1 MKIALGADHAG
12 YKLKEELK
20 VFLKSLGHEIV
31 DKGAFKL
38 DPGDDYPDFVFPVAR
53 AVASGEVERG
63 IVIGKSGEG
72 EAMCANRVKG
82 VRASIYLGGR
92 KEVIFLSRQHNDAN
106 VLSLS
111 TDFVTS
117 QMAHEL
123 VPVWLKTAFSGESR
137 HIRRIKKL
145 DV

>member
-1 MKIALGADHAG
+1 MAK
-12 YKLKEELK
+12 
-20 VFLKSLGHEIV
+20 
-31 DKGAFKL
+31 
-38 DPGDDYPDFVFPVAR
+38 
-53 AVASGEVERG
+53 AVAFGEVERG

-72 EAMCANRVKG
+72 EAMAANRVKG
-82 VRASIYLGGR
+82 VRASLYLGGR

-106 VLSLS
+106 ILSIG

-123 VPVWLKTAFSGESR
+123 VPVWLKTPFSGESR

-145 DV
+145 DA